1 MSEKTIASR
10 LRCYPLVNLNQLGGS
25 FDARN
30 SVDALTVPKTDSGGL
45 ALNAKTIE
53 IMLSKELCKITP

>member
-45 ALNAKTIE
+45 ALNVMTLMK
-53 IMLSKELCKITP
+53 